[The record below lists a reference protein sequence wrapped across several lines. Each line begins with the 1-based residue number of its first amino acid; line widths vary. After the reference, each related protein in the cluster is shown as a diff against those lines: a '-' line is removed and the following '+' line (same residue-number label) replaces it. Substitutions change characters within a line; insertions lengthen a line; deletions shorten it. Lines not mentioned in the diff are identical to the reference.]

1 MDFVPRSNPRLY
13 RHHYHRVS
21 SNLLFCVQELRVM
34 EDEKD
39 IIDCW
44 FDGMNELEIAEE
56 LGLSVL
62 TVIDVLEKWNL

>member
-1 MDFVPRSNPRLY
+1 
-13 RHHYHRVS
+13 
-21 SNLLFCVQELRVM
+21 M